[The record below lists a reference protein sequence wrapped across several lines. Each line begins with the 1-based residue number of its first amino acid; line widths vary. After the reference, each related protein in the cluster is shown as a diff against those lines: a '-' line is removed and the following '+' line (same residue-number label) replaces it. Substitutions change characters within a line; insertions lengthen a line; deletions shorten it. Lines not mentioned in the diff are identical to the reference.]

1 MRHTYKYLVDFEIY
15 FLMIELNH
23 NNNNNSYKKNNNN
36 KETGIDCEIRYSINI
51 QWFSSIVWR
60 QTKEWTIPFRLKK

>member
-1 MRHTYKYLVDFEIY
+1 
-15 FLMIELNH
+15 MIELNN
-23 NNNNNSYKKNNNN
+23 NNNNNSYKKHNNN

>member
-1 MRHTYKYLVDFEIY
+1 MDFEIY
-15 FLMIELNH
+15 FLIIELNH
-23 NNNNNSYKKNNNN
+23 NNKNNNNN

-51 QWFSSIVWR
+51 EWYSSIVWR